1 MTDFGSLCTKPV
13 IYSIILVQTQSCI
26 SFLFISSQFQSN
38 QRIIS
43 EEYYNQLRQYLHSSS
58 LLVSCTVVS
67 YNNVEK
73 SSDRKLNST
82 IRGFSVFCYFITFY
96 VSLHLVFLCIKECF
110 CFFYNY
116 TAQCK
121 QCDHIRNCHQS
132 VEDIGNGPYST
143 YCHVRSDKYC
153 ENV

>member
-1 MTDFGSLCTKPV
+1 MTDFGLLCTNPV
-13 IYSIILVQTQSCI
+13 MYSIIFVQTQSCI

-67 YNNVEK
+67 YNNIEK

-82 IRGFSVFCYFITFY
+82 IRGFSVFCYFITFMLITFY
-96 VSLHLVFLCIKECF
+96 AYLHQRMLLFLL
-110 CFFYNY
+110 
-116 TAQCK
+116 QLR
-121 QCDHIRNCHQS
+121 HS
-132 VEDIGNGPYST
+132 VQIMRSYSELPS
-143 YCHVRSDKYC
+143 VR
-153 ENV
+153 

>member
-13 IYSIILVQTQSCI
+13 IYSIIFVQTQSCI

-82 IRGFSVFCYFITFY
+82 IRGFSVFCYLLRFM
-96 VSLHLVFLCIKECF
+96 FLYIW
-110 CFFYNY
+110 CFFASKNAFVSFTTTPLSANNAIIFGIAISPLKISAMVH
-116 TAQCK
+116 TALT
-121 QCDHIRNCHQS
+121 
-132 VEDIGNGPYST
+132 VMYGPINT
-143 YCHVRSDKYC
+143 ARM
-153 ENV
+153 